1 LLPQQ
6 WIFSHLEVTE
16 GAVDERPRPTPMFLP
31 LELIAKA
38 AKER

>member
-1 LLPQQ
+1 LPQQ

-16 GAVDERPRPTPMFLP
+16 GAVEERPRPTPMFLP